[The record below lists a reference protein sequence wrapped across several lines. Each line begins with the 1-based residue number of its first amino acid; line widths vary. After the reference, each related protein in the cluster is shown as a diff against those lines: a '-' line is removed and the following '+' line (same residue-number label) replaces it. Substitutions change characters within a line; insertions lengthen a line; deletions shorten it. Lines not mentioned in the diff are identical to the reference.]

1 MSLRIVPLTFRA
13 VCKYIA
19 TYHRHHKAPRG
30 GKVFIGVR
38 DEQGLCGVLVIGR
51 PSARHYDDGETFE
64 VVRSCTDGTPHANS
78 CLYGAARRIGK
89 AMGYR
94 RGITY
99 IHADE
104 GGASLRGAG
113 WRKVKT
119 LPARKSWAESSIKLK
134 ALRDSVG
141 SGDVERELWEWN

>member
-1 MSLRIVPLTFRA
+1 MGLRIVPLTFRA
-13 VCKYIA
+13 VCAYIKA
-19 TYHRHHKAPRG
+19 YHRHHAPPRG

-51 PSARHYDDGETFE
+51 PVARAYDDGETFE
-64 VVRSCTDGTPHANS
+64 VIRSCTDGTPHANS

-99 IHADE
+99 IHASE
-104 GGASLRGAG
+104 GGTSLRAAG
-113 WRKVKT
+113 WRKVKD
-119 LPARKSWAESSIKLK
+119 LPPRKSWAESSVKLRH
-134 ALRDSVG
+134 LRHPVG
-141 SGDVERELWEWN
+141 TGGEARELWEWG